1 MLRGVPTAYL
11 IYLYILIVIWDRH
24 GRNLIFTLT
33 IRITLGEGNGA

>member
-24 GRNLIFTLT
+24 GRNRNCF
-33 IRITLGEGNGA
+33 RPEYS